1 MRTLKIRI
9 RVTKSYQDPDIR
21 KERTRGGS
29 RTQGRSTQWLKRVIK
44 IMIHKMRGTNGS
56 SDLGKRPNGGLDQD
70 PQVQDHI
77 PFISKGEKGIGL
89 HRQAQK
95 TTKFIEE
102 GKDQGEK
109 YMKKGLMISMIG
121 ETGTVEGTIKSGE
134 IETTTIEETE
144 TTVEGTI
151 TTEETET
158 SIKEL
163 SMKEKAKDGFSIEN
177 HPGTK
182 KFHLLKKTK
191 RWKNRLLKS
200 LIKSKKEQR
209 CQQELVVF
217 TFLHS
222 NSKKC

>member
-1 MRTLKIRI
+1 VRTLKIRI
-9 RVTKSYQDPDIR
+9 RVTKSYQDPDIH

-89 HRQAQK
+89 LRQAQK

-102 GKDQGEK
+102 GKDQEEK
-109 YMKKGLMISMIG
+109 DMKKGLMIRMIE

-144 TTVEGTI
+144 TTVEGMI
-151 TTEETET
+151 MTEETET
-158 SIKEL
+158 NIKKL

-191 RWKNRLLKS
+191 RWKNR
-200 LIKSKKEQR
+200 
-209 CQQELVVF
+209 
-217 TFLHS
+217 
-222 NSKKC
+222 